1 LILATLTSKERQA
14 TVHACSNAF
23 FGMRRTESFK
33 NFDSPFEAAV
43 AEAIESFGYKAD
55 TQVGSAGFK
64 VDLAVRDPSKS
75 GRYMLA
81 IEYDGATY
89 HAALWARER
98 DRLRQQIL
106 EGLGWR
112 FHRIW
117 SADWFYRR
125 AREMEKLK
133 QVLDTA
139 RAEEIPALP
148 TLLTPPETTTG
159 CVQRRTSKLPKQRA
173 NRQSKCLDHVNKR
186 CGAPPVKVEGE
197 PPRPGSR

>member
-1 LILATLTSKERQA
+1 
-14 TVHACSNAF
+14 
-23 FGMRRTESFK
+23 MRRTVSFK
-33 NFDSPFEAAV
+33 NSVPFEAAV

-64 VDLAVRDPSKS
+64 IDLAVRDPSKS

-81 IEYDGATY
+81 IECDGATY

-117 SADWFYRR
+117 STDWFYRR
-125 AREMEKLK
+125 ARELEKLK
-133 QVLDTA
+133 QVLDAA

-148 TLLTPPETTTG
+148 TLLTPPETTPG
-159 CVQRRTSKLPKQRA
+159 CVQLRTSKLPTKQRA
-173 NRQSKCLDHVNKR
+173 NRQSKCLDHVDKR
-186 CGAPPVKVEGE
+186 CRAPPVKLEGE
-197 PPRPGSR
+197 PPARDDAH

>member
-1 LILATLTSKERQA
+1 MSSLRARVRCEVFVSFDPGDINLERTTGDGPRVLKRFLRYAENGILQEFRPTGAD
-14 TVHACSNAF
+14 
-23 FGMRRTESFK
+23 
-33 NFDSPFEAAV
+33 FDSPFEAAV

-64 VDLAVRDPSKS
+64 IDLAVRDPSKS

-81 IEYDGATY
+81 IECDGATY

-117 SADWFYRR
+117 STDWFYRR
-125 AREMEKLK
+125 ARELEKLK
-133 QVLDTA
+133 QVLDARRAQKKARLCLRSSRPRDKAGLRATA
-139 RAEEIPALP
+139 DLKASDEAK
-148 TLLTPPETTTG
+148 
-159 CVQRRTSKLPKQRA
+159 S
-173 NRQSKCLDHVNKR
+173 
-186 CGAPPVKVEGE
+186 
-197 PPRPGSR
+197 